1 LIVGVVGNVK
11 EQGLVAGTVPTVFVP
26 HTQVPPRM
34 HLMMNDW
41 FPTAW
46 LVRADSPLTVA
57 AQLRDLVAEVDP
69 TQPVMSLR
77 TMNEVIADITQRPQ
91 SQSLLMGLFAAVA
104 LVLTIVGIYGVI
116 SYSVSQRTRE
126 FGIRM
131 ALGAATGGVLR
142 MVLIRGLKVTGVG
155 LVLGLLGALAL
166 ARVLESLV
174 FEVSPTDPVIL
185 SSVVISLLVVAI
197 LACALPAL
205 RATRVDPLIALRTD

>member
-1 LIVGVVGNVK
+1 
-11 EQGLVAGTVPTVFVP
+11 
-26 HTQVPPRM
+26 M

-46 LVRADSPLTVA
+46 LVRADAPPAVA

-77 TMNEVIADITQRPQ
+77 TMNEVISDITQRPQ

-104 LVLTIVGIYGVI
+104 IVLTIVGIYGVI

-131 ALGAATGGVLR
+131 ALGAETGGVLR
-142 MVLIRGLKVTGVG
+142 MVLIRGVKVTGFG

-174 FEVSPTDPVIL
+174 FEVSPTNPVIL
-185 SSVVISLLVVAI
+185 VTVVLALLVVAV

-205 RATRVDPLIALRTD
+205 RATRVDPLIALRTE